1 MRTTLDLADDVLQT
15 ARDLARREKKTLG
28 EVVSE
33 LARRALVAPIGTDQP
48 GLTVA
53 EASPLAAYGIQPLP
67 PRGGL
72 VSDELVSRLRDQEGI

>member
-1 MRTTLDLADDVLQT
+1 MRTTLDIADDVLQT

-33 LARRALVAPIGTDQP
+33 LARRALVMPVSTARPQM
-48 GLTVA
+48 LVA
-53 EASPLAAYGIQPLP
+53 ETSPLAAYGIQPLA